1 MKGVKQMKYC
11 RIVSY
16 VFIGIF
22 LIMFTSTFLWAG
34 EPGELVMKTID
45 KGLAIFKDPSLS
57 GKEKLGERKQKLWE
71 ELSPIFNFGE
81 MSKRALGKHWNE
93 RSDEE
98 KQEFVEL
105 FTSVLNDSYIGKTD
119 GYSGEKVVYL
129 RERQAGAGSKVQ
141 TKFVAKTGKEISVDF
156 NLLNNHGKWK
166 VYDVIIEGV
175 SLVNNWRKQFYDT
188 LTRSSYEDMVQ
199 KIKKKGV

>member
-1 MKGVKQMKYC
+1 MKSC
-11 RIVSY
+11 RIVSD

-22 LIMFTSTFLWAG
+22 LIMLTSTFLWAG
-34 EPGELVMKTID
+34 GPGDLVMKTVDGGITI
-45 KGLAIFKDPSLS
+45 LKDPSLN
-57 GKEKLGERKQKLWE
+57 GKEKMGERKQKLWE

-105 FTSVLNDSYIGKTD
+105 FTSVLKDSYIGKTD
-119 GYSGEKVVYL
+119 TYSGEKVVYL
-129 RERQAGAGSKVQ
+129 RERQAGTGSKVQ
-141 TKFVAKTGKEISVDF
+141 TKFVTKTGKEISVDF
-156 NLLNNHGKWK
+156 NLLNKHGKWK

-175 SLVNNWRKQFYDT
+175 SLVNNWRKQFYDA
-188 LTRSSYEDMVQ
+188 LVRSSYEDMIQ
-199 KIKKKGV
+199 KMKKKKGKESVN